1 MISIKRFSALIII
14 SALLATLV
22 AGCEKTADKDRE
34 AKEAAA
40 SKQARKGTFQ
50 PSPLTTY

>member
-34 AKEAAA
+34 AKEDAAA
-40 SKQARKGTFQ
+40 TQARKGTFQ
-50 PSPLTTY
+50 PSSLKSY